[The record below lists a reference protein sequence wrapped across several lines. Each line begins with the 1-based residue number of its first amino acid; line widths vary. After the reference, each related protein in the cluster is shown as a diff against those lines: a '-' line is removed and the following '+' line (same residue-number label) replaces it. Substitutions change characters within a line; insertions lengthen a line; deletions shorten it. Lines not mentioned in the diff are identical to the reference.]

1 MLEQERHFFP
11 STILLSVFFT
21 VFFLIP
27 VVLSQIPLGSK
38 LSIAENN
45 SWISPNG
52 DFAIGFFSHSDQHNQ
67 FSVGIRFNSK
77 LIPLGKQIVVWV
89 AGADDTVGN
98 NSYFELSHEGEFVLF
113 DSSNGISAWT
123 SKTSKLSVASALLRD
138 DGNLIL
144 LDKEGIIVWQS
155 FDTPSDTLLPGQHL
169 SVYKMLRAAS
179 KNSVSSYYNLYM
191 NASGQ
196 LQLKWET
203 SVIYWTS
210 HSHAH
215 TNLTAILTSGGAL
228 QVLDQK
234 LNIVWSAFGEDHN
247 DSISFRFL
255 RLDVDGNL
263 RLYSWIESSQ
273 SWRSVWQAVENQC
286 DVFATCG
293 ERGICSFNSSGSQI
307 CECPFKFAS
316 EHVQRCLTPYQQSCQ
331 SGSSMM
337 TYEHSYLYGIYPPN
351 DLVTLSSLQ
360 QCKNLCLK
368 DPTCTAVTYINDGTA
383 QCRMKTTQYVSGY
396 SDPSLSSI
404 SFVKKC
410 LDPLA
415 ADPNLIEPS
424 LAQSH
429 RSGSYEICIPC
440 LVGASAAAFVV
451 FVAIQF
457 AIGLFLCRRRNLI
470 KKKATS
476 AYTSENSKGLI
487 TFSFT
492 EIEDLTGSF
501 KYQIGPRMY
510 KGVLPNHQP
519 VAVKDLEL
527 AMEERK
533 FRSTVSKIGS
543 IHHKNLVKL
552 EGFCCESDHRFLVYE
567 YAKNG
572 SVEKCIDDAELG
584 SRLSWKRRL
593 DICSSVARA
602 IFYLHTGCREF
613 ISHENLKWGNVV
625 LDKNF
630 EAKVT
635 EYGLGILHEAAS
647 YAGGSAEKDI
657 EDFGKMVLILLSG
670 CGGGEDV
677 CEWAYKEWLEG
688 HPERVVD
695 KRIVNSGMK
704 LEELERALR
713 IAFWCVQA
721 DERMRPSM
729 GEVVMVL
736 EGTMTVDP
744 PPPPFARR
752 SLTDKEESLEQGSEA
767 KSPAEF

>member
-1 MLEQERHFFP
+1 MLEQEIHFFT
-11 STILLSVFFT
+11 STILLSVCTGFL
-21 VFFLIP
+21 LIP
-27 VVLSQIPLGSK
+27 VVSSQIPLGSK

-52 DFAIGFFSHSDQHNQ
+52 DFAIGFFSHSDQPNQ
-67 FSVGIRFNSK
+67 FSVGIHFNSK
-77 LIPLGKQIVVWV
+77 SIPLGKQIVVWV
-89 AGADDTVGN
+89 AGADVTVGN
-98 NSYFELSHEGEFVLF
+98 KSYFELSHKGEFVLF
-113 DSSNGISAWT
+113 DSSTGVSAWT
-123 SKTSKLSVASALLRD
+123 SKTSKLSVASALLHD

-144 LDKEGIIVWQS
+144 LNNEGFIVWQS
-155 FDTPSDTLLPGQHL
+155 FDTPSDTLLPGQNF

-179 KNSVSSYYNLYM
+179 KNSVSSYYSLYM

-196 LQLKWET
+196 LQLKWES

-215 TNLTAILTSGGAL
+215 TNLTAVFTSAGAL
-228 QVLDQK
+228 QILNQK

-247 DSISFRFL
+247 DSVSFRFL
-255 RLDVDGNL
+255 KLDVDGNL
-263 RLYSWIESSQ
+263 RLYSWIEASQ
-273 SWRSVWQAVENQC
+273 SWRPVWQAIENQC
-286 DVFATCG
+286 GVFATCG

-307 CECPFKFAS
+307 CECPFEFAS
-316 EHVQRCLTPYQQSCQ
+316 EHVQRCLTPYQQSCR
-331 SGSSMM
+331 SGTSML

-351 DLVTLSSLQ
+351 DLVILSSLQ

-368 DPTCTAVTYINDGTA
+368 DPTCTAVTFMNDGTA
-383 QCRMKTTQYVSGY
+383 QCRVKTTQYVSGY
-396 SDPSLSSI
+396 SHPSLGSV

-410 LDPLA
+410 LDPFA
-415 ADPNLIEPS
+415 ADPNFIKPS
-424 LAQSH
+424 QAQSYRPGWH
-429 RSGSYEICIPC
+429 EICIPC
-440 LVGASAAAFVV
+440 LVGASAATFVV

-457 AIGLFLCRRRNLI
+457 AIGWFLYQRRTLI
-470 KKKATS
+470 KKKATL

-492 EIEDLTGSF
+492 EIKDLTGNF
-501 KYQIGPRMY
+501 KHQIGPRMY
-510 KGVLPNHQP
+510 RGVLPNHQP
-519 VAVKDLEL
+519 IAVKDLEG
-527 AMEERK
+527 AIEERK

-552 EGFCCESDHRFLVYE
+552 EGFCCESGNRFLVYE

-572 SVEKCIDDAELG
+572 SMEKCIEDAELG
-584 SRLSWKRRL
+584 SRLTWERRL
-593 DICSSVARA
+593 DICLSVARA

-635 EYGLGILHEAAS
+635 EYGLGILREAAS

-670 CGGGEDV
+670 CQGGEDI
-677 CEWAYKEWLEG
+677 CKWAYKEWMEG

-695 KRIVNSGMK
+695 KRIINSK
-704 LEELERALR
+704 IDLEELERALR

-729 GEVVMVL
+729 GEVVKVL
-736 EGTMTVDP
+736 EGTVTVDP
-744 PPPPFARR
+744 PPPPFAKQ
-752 SLTDKEESLEQGSEA
+752 SLTDEEESSESGSGA
-767 KSPAEF
+767 KSPAKI